1 MNSRVQD
8 SSNFLKTVF
17 RKYFSEV
24 YRELF
29 SVISFLSKERV
40 FQSEVQLSM
49 TKGSGMGTI
58 FSSEDLERLRL
69 AGDFSAHSWL
79 SEMWTRR
86 VPHRP
91 RWYLFVKSHVC
102 RNELCRR
109 GPLQLAVSEHRG
121 LVGQLVQLSLGQL
134 VDLEPVPTYPD
145 CWTANDR
152 IAVPVAQRLASMKC
166 CFLKEKRSMSFI
178 ICDRY
183 LLDER
188 ASFQKYN
195 SNLRL

>member
-79 SEMWTRR
+79 SEM
-86 VPHRP
+86 
-91 RWYLFVKSHVC
+91 
-102 RNELCRR
+102 
-109 GPLQLAVSEHRG
+109 
-121 LVGQLVQLSLGQL
+121 
-134 VDLEPVPTYPD
+134 
-145 CWTANDR
+145 
-152 IAVPVAQRLASMKC
+152 
-166 CFLKEKRSMSFI
+166 
-178 ICDRY
+178 
-183 LLDER
+183 
-188 ASFQKYN
+188 
-195 SNLRL
+195 